1 MKEALKLALEAL
13 ECALSDGEPYI
24 VKSKEAITAIR
35 EALAQPVQ
43 EAAAFIAAEERKR
56 EERYGYF
63 PKLHPSEYMDEPAQ
77 RTWVGLT
84 DEDITKIDQGLY
96 PTWKDEVQ
104 AVEAKLKEKNT

>member
-1 MKEALKLALEAL
+1 MTQE
-13 ECALSDGEPYI
+13 
-24 VKSKEAITAIR
+24 V
-35 EALAQPVQ
+35 AQPVQ

-84 DEDITKIDQGLY
+84 DVEMYEAVRPLCNHDQIARALVEIS
-96 PTWKDEVQ
+96 KDEYQ
-104 AVEAKLKEKNT
+104 AIEAKLKEKNT